1 LSQLEVRLLG
11 RFAVRHQGHT
21 VEALGAKARELFWY
35 LLLNRDHTHN
45 RESLAELLWE
55 SHAVAQPRKY
65 LRHALWQLQSAL
77 APHRNPHDPPILHVE
92 PAWIYVDPEAKVWV
106 DAVAFDRAIAE
117 VQGVPGHRLG
127 ATAVQ
132 ALHEAVELYRGDL
145 LEGEY
150 QDWCILERE
159 RLKSKYLALLDKLID
174 YCETHGAYETGLIY
188 AELILRHD
196 RAREQTHRGA
206 MRLHSLAGDRAAAL
220 RQFERCAAA
229 LAEELDVR
237 PSALTLRLHHQIQAD
252 QLPLGPH
259 DPSSELGV
267 LAAPARS
274 LPEVLNHLRQAES
287 MLAELQRH
295 LQHDIRFVER
305 ALDSRGS

>member
-1 LSQLEVRLLG
+1 M
-11 RFAVRHQGHT
+11 
-21 VEALGAKARELFWY
+21 EALGAKARELFWY
-35 LLLNRDHTHN
+35 LLLNRDHGHN
-45 RESLAELLWE
+45 REALAELLWE

-65 LRHALWQLQSAL
+65 LRHALWQLQSVL
-77 APHRNPHDPPILHVE
+77 EPHRDPRDPPILRVE
-92 PAWIYVDPEAKVWV
+92 PAWIYVEPEAKLWV
-106 DAVAFDRAIAE
+106 DAVAFDQAIAE
-117 VQGVPGHRLG
+117 VQSVPGHRLS

-132 ALHEAVELYRGDL
+132 ALHGAIELYRGDL

-159 RLKSKYLALLDKLID
+159 RLKNKYLALLDKLID
-174 YCETHGAYETGLIY
+174 YCETHGEYDAGLAY

-237 PSALTLRLHHQIQAD
+237 PSALTLNLHRQIQAD
-252 QLPLGPH
+252 QLPNGPNG
-259 DPSSELGV
+259 PPPELDIG
-267 LAAPARS
+267 ASPARS
-274 LPEVLNHLRQAES
+274 LPEVLNHLRQVES